1 LLASLGVAGIA
12 VLFFGID
19 RWLAGGSIVRNIVQ
33 TCNIFS
39 SGCVS
44 AYQSFLGFAINPLR
58 LLLVVI
64 SVMLV
69 FAVIKT
75 ALMLIK
81 AHNAAF
87 KFDRSANEYPALAS
101 AMASLNVESSTVK
114 VSEDSRMIAF
124 TYGVNRPVICIS
136 SGAIELFEPDALTAI
151 LAHELSHVRKRDNF
165 SIVIAMFVRDFL
177 WFLPITHYLLS
188 VFMREKE
195 FAADDYAAELTGQP
209 LAVADAIVSVAKAL
223 NASRNFSP
231 AYAMFYTGD
240 ASVKTRINRLI
251 SDNSSFKPS
260 FNGLFVSMVSSIVI
274 LATIGGIAYAQAK
287 AFSSEDMGCAMGS
300 ACKQSDLNC
309 CKEK

>member
-1 LLASLGVAGIA
+1 
-12 VLFFGID
+12 
-19 RWLAGGSIVRNIVQ
+19 
-33 TCNIFS
+33 
-39 SGCVS
+39 
-44 AYQSFLGFAINPLR
+44 
-58 LLLVVI
+58 
-64 SVMLV
+64 MLV
-69 FAVIKT
+69 FAAIKT
-75 ALMLIK
+75 ALMLIR

-87 KFDRSANEYPALAS
+87 KFERSANEYPALAS
-101 AMASLNVESSTVK
+101 AMASLDVEGLTVK
-114 VSEDSRMIAF
+114 VSEDARVIAF
-124 TYGVNRPVICIS
+124 TYGVSRPVVCIS
-136 SGAIELFEPDALTAI
+136 SGAIELLGAEALTAL

-223 NASRNFSP
+223 NASRNLSP

-240 ASVKTRINRLI
+240 ASVKARINRLI

-260 FNGLFVSMVSSIVI
+260 FNRLFASLVSSIVI
-274 LATIGGIAYAQAK
+274 LATIGGIAYAQAQ
-287 AFSSEDMGCAMGS
+287 AFSSKDKGCAMGS
-300 ACKQSDLNC
+300 TCEKSDLNC